1 MKFLGYRRSNSKVGV
16 RNHVLIF
23 PTVVCASEVVRMIGN
38 EVPGAV
44 YAIHG
49 CGCGHVG
56 EDKEQVVRTMV
67 GFTGHPN
74 VAGVLLVGLGCEVIT
89 PETIAG
95 ELVKGGQRVETV
107 SIQRAGGTTQ
117 CVEEGK
123 RLAGKLLAEAA
134 DAKRE
139 SIDVSELTLGLE
151 CGGSDALS
159 GLTANPALGIA
170 SDLLIAEGGSAIF
183 SETTEMLGTEQVLAR
198 RAANAEVEKRIYEI
212 IAAADTKAKSMGVD
226 IRGSQPT
233 PGNIAGG
240 LTSIEEKS
248 LGCIRKGG
256 STTIMEV
263 VKYAEQPAKK
273 GLIIMDG
280 TALDVMN
287 DTGLIASGAQVIVFT
302 TGRGTPVG
310 TPIVPV
316 IKVSSNSINYNN
328 MKDNMDIN
336 AGVIVDGWGTL
347 RSVGEQIFNEI
358 IEVASGKLTK
368 AEILGHREFD
378 IHSLG
383 PVV

>member
-1 MKFLGYRRSNSKVGV
+1 MKFLGYRRSNGKVGV

-23 PTVVCASEVVRMIGN
+23 PTVVCASEVARMISN
-38 EVPGAV
+38 KVPGTV

-49 CGCGHVG
+49 CGCAHVG
-56 EDKEQVVRTMV
+56 KDKEQVARTMV

-89 PETIAG
+89 PETIVG
-95 ELVKGGQRVETV
+95 ELAKGGQRVETV
-107 SIQRAGGTTQ
+107 SIQKAGGTVK
-117 CVEEGK
+117 CVEEGR
-123 RLAGKLLAEAA
+123 RLAGKLLVEAA

-183 SETTEMLGTEQVLAR
+183 SETTEMLGAEQVLAK

-248 LGCIRKGG
+248 LGCIRKAG

-280 TALDVMN
+280 TAIDVMN

-336 AGVIVDGWGTL
+336 AGVIIDGQGTL

>member
-1 MKFLGYRRSNSKVGV
+1 MKFLGYRRSNGKVGV

-23 PTVVCASEVVRMIGN
+23 PTIVCASEVARMISN
-38 EVPGAV
+38 EVPGTV
-44 YAIHG
+44 SAIHG

-56 EDKEQVVRTMV
+56 EDKEQVIRTMV

-74 VAGVLLVGLGCEVIT
+74 VAGVLLVGLGCELIT

-95 ELVKGGQRVETV
+95 ELAKGGQRVETV
-107 SIQRAGGTTQ
+107 SIQKAGGTIK
-117 CVEEGK
+117 CVEEGR

-183 SETTEMLGTEQVLAR
+183 SETTEMLGTEQMLAR
-198 RAANAEVEKRIYEI
+198 RAANAEVEKRICEI

-287 DTGLIASGAQVIVFT
+287 NTGLIASGAQVIVFT

-336 AGVIVDGWGTL
+336 AGVIVDGQGTL

-368 AEILGHREFD
+368 AEVLGHREFD

>member
-1 MKFLGYRRSNSKVGV
+1 MKFLGYRRSNGKIGV

-23 PTVVCASEVVRMIGN
+23 PTIVCASEVARMISN
-38 EVPGAV
+38 EVPGTV

-56 EDKEQVVRTMV
+56 EDKEQVIRTMV

-74 VAGVLLVGLGCEVIT
+74 VAGVLLVGLGCELIT

-95 ELVKGGQRVETV
+95 ELAKGGQRVETV
-107 SIQRAGGTTQ
+107 SIQKAGGTIK
-117 CVEEGK
+117 CVEEGR

-256 STTIMEV
+256 NTTIMEV

-336 AGVIVDGWGTL
+336 AGVIVDGQGTL

-368 AEILGHREFD
+368 AEVLGHREFD

>member
-1 MKFLGYRRSNSKVGV
+1 MKFLGYLRSNGKVGV

-23 PTVVCASEVVRMIGN
+23 PTIVCASEVARMISN
-38 EVPGAV
+38 EVSGTV

-56 EDKEQVVRTMV
+56 EDKEQVIRTMV
-67 GFTGHPN
+67 SFTGHPN
-74 VAGVLLVGLGCEVIT
+74 VAGVLLVGLGCELIT

-95 ELVKGGQRVETV
+95 ELAKGGQRVETV
-107 SIQRAGGTTQ
+107 SIQKTGGTIK
-117 CVEEGK
+117 CVEEGR

-183 SETTEMLGTEQVLAR
+183 SETTEMLGTEQVLAK

-336 AGVIVDGWGTL
+336 AGVIVDGQGTL

-358 IEVASGKLTK
+358 IEVVSGKLTK
-368 AEILGHREFD
+368 AEVLGHREFD

>member
-1 MKFLGYRRSNSKVGV
+1 MKFLGYRRSNGKVGV

-23 PTVVCASEVVRMIGN
+23 STIVCASEVARMISN
-38 EVPGAV
+38 EVPDTV

-56 EDKEQVVRTMV
+56 EDKEQVIRTMV

-89 PETIAG
+89 PEIIAE
-95 ELVKGGQRVETV
+95 ELAKSGQRVETV
-107 SIQRAGGTTQ
+107 SVQKAGGTTK

-123 RLAGKLLAEAA
+123 RLAEKLLAEAA
-134 DAKRE
+134 GAKRE
-139 SIDVSELTLGLE
+139 SLDVSELTLGLE

-170 SDLLIAEGGSAIF
+170 TDLLTAQGGSAIL
-183 SETTEMLGTEQVLAR
+183 SETTEMLGTEQVLGK
-198 RAANAEVEKRIYEI
+198 RAANAEVKKRIYEM

-226 IRGSQPT
+226 IRGSQPG

-256 STTIMEV
+256 KATIMEV

-310 TPIVPV
+310 TPIAPV
-316 IKVSSNSINYNN
+316 IKVSSNSITYNN

-336 AGVIVDGWGTL
+336 AGVIVDGQGTL
-347 RSVGEQIFNEI
+347 QGVGEQIFNEI

-383 PVV
+383 PVL

>member
-1 MKFLGYRRSNSKVGV
+1 MKFLGYCRSNGKVGI

-23 PTVVCASEVVRMIGN
+23 PTVVCSSEVARMISN
-38 EVPGAV
+38 KVPGTV

-49 CGCGHVG
+49 CGCSHVG
-56 EDKEQVVRTMV
+56 EDKEQVIRTMV

-74 VAGVLLVGLGCEVIT
+74 VAGVLLVGLGCELIT
-89 PETIAG
+89 PENIAE
-95 ELVKGGQRVETV
+95 ELARGGQRVETV
-107 SIQRAGGTTQ
+107 SIQEAGGTIK

-183 SETTEMLGTEQVLAR
+183 SETTEMLGTEQVLLR
-198 RAANAEVEKRIYEI
+198 RAANAEVERRIHEI
-212 IAAADTKAKSMGVD
+212 IAAADTKAKSMGMD
-226 IRGSQPT
+226 IRGSQPG

-240 LTSIEEKS
+240 LTTIEEKS

-263 VKYAEQPAKK
+263 VKCAEQPAKK

-280 TALDVMN
+280 TALDVMS
-287 DTGLIASGAQVIVFT
+287 DTGLIASGAQIIVFT

-316 IKVSSNSINYNN
+316 IKVSSNSITYNN
-328 MKDNMDIN
+328 MKDNIDIN
-336 AGVIVDGWGTL
+336 AGVIVDGHGTIQ
-347 RSVGEQIFNEI
+347 SVGEQICDEI
-358 IEVASGKLTK
+358 IEVGSGKLTK
-368 AEILGHREFD
+368 AEVLGHREFD